1 MGEIMMKTFS
11 IVVGMGLSFLLSAT
25 SVEAGALREMM
36 MAKKMKESASQSASS
51 TTTTPAN
58 AATVT
63 PAASKAQADPKFEL
77 AKKKCVEL
85 GNKEGSSKFNS
96 CVVTLME

>member
-1 MGEIMMKTFS
+1 MKTFS
-11 IVVGMGLSFLLSAT
+11 IVVGMGVSFLLSAN

-36 MAKKMKESASQSASS
+36 MAKKMKESASQSTSS

>member
-1 MGEIMMKTFS
+1 MMKTFS
-11 IVVGMGLSFLLSAT
+11 IVVAMGLSFLLSAT

-36 MAKKMKESASQSASS
+36 MAKKAKEAASQSASS

-63 PAASKAQADPKFEL
+63 PAATQAQADPKP
-77 AKKKCVEL
+77 ARSRRV
-85 GNKEGSSKFNS
+85 SSKPHLQNTKQRHQGHLWS
-96 CVVTLME
+96 YCRI

>member
-1 MGEIMMKTFS
+1 MMKTFS
-11 IVVGMGLSFLLSAT
+11 IVVGMGVSFLLSAN

-36 MAKKMKESASQSASS
+36 MAKKMKESASQSTSS